1 MEGFF
6 YFGLKLIAYTL
17 WCYIA
22 LSRLSDDG
30 KPAFPR
36 ALGFGFLRLL
46 MGLFFGVLIWFLG
59 TALMSFVGYGLPQ
72 NVLTYLV
79 IYVPV
84 RWVEWTIM
92 AVILLP
98 GSFSLSSWTVGTSLH
113 DRLWRVGGIAISCLA
128 DIPLIMDLGGVIPT
142 GRFLC

>member
-1 MEGFF
+1 VAGLL
-6 YFGLKLIAYTL
+6 YFGVKFIAYTF

-22 LSRLSDDG
+22 LAKLSHAG

-36 ALGFGFLRLL
+36 ALAFGFLRLF
-46 MGLFFGVLIWFLG
+46 MGLFFGVLIWFLSA
-59 TALMSFVGYGLPQ
+59 ALMSLLGYGLPQ
-72 NVLTYLV
+72 NVLTYLLAY
-79 IYVPV
+79 IPV

-98 GSFSLSSWTVGTSLH
+98 GSFSFSQWSIGTSVQ
-113 DRLWRVGGIAISCLA
+113 DRLWRFGGIAISCLA
-128 DIPLIMDLGGVIPT
+128 DIPMIIDLGGVIPT

>member
-1 MEGFF
+1 
-6 YFGLKLIAYTL
+6 
-17 WCYIA
+17 
-22 LSRLSDDG
+22 
-30 KPAFPR
+30 
-36 ALGFGFLRLL
+36 
-46 MGLFFGVLIWFLG
+46 
-59 TALMSFVGYGLPQ
+59 
-72 NVLTYLV
+72 V

-98 GSFSLSSWTVGTSLH
+98 GSFSFSSWTVGTSLH